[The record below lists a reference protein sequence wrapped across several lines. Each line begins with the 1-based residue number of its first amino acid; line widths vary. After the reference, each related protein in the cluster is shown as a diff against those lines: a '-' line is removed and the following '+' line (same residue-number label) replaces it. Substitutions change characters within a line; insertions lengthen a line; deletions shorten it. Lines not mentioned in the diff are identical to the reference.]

1 LSQKN
6 LNKKLDLLF
15 RSLKIKKGDNIIIH
29 SNISGILQF
38 YDKNKE
44 AACELFISYLK
55 KSIGKTGTLIIPAY
69 NYKFTKGESFDVK
82 SSISEV
88 GFFSNYLLKKNWNKR
103 TLDPIFS
110 HLIFGK
116 IDNFSFE
123 SINTEAFGKNS
134 LFSNLQKKKIKIFC
148 FCCSPDRITY
158 IHFIEYISK
167 VPYRFVKKFSGNLI
181 HKGLKKKIIYEYNV
195 GKKSID
201 YSIKEKKITKLLNNK
216 EFKREIF
223 GKFECYLFKGDALI
237 TKFKKILKK
246 NKYYLVQ

>member
-1 LSQKN
+1 MSQKN

-116 IDNFSFE
+116 IDNLVLKVLILRRLVKIAYFQ
-123 SINTEAFGKNS
+123 IY
-134 LFSNLQKKKIKIFC
+134 KKKKLKFFVFAARLIELPIF
-148 FCCSPDRITY
+148 T
-158 IHFIEYISK
+158 
-167 VPYRFVKKFSGNLI
+167 L
-181 HKGLKKKIIYEYNV
+181 
-195 GKKSID
+195 
-201 YSIKEKKITKLLNNK
+201 
-216 EFKREIF
+216 
-223 GKFECYLFKGDALI
+223 
-237 TKFKKILKK
+237 
-246 NKYYLVQ
+246 